1 MKVTE
6 YSVSA
11 VLALIAMTLVVS
23 LGNFNLIML
32 LVSAAALLITL
43 SLTNSLMF
51 ATISGVVALLT
62 MSLYTRK
69 AEGFSTHASQP
80 EITSMIQKV
89 KANKTEGFLDSITQ
103 NIARAALIGPGSGMN
118 GPLVEGFEDESK
130 SKKNGAP
137 AATEDETTDKKVA
150 VEKAVATQKAAVST
164 QKDAVATQKK
174 EMPQQFKLG
183 EIPSQV
189 KNGPHIDAGSTLVKA
204 IQGLNPDQ
212 INAMTKDTQQLIETQ
227 KSLMGMLGTMKP
239 MMQDGKELMDTFQ
252 QMFGQ

>member
-1 MKVTE
+1 MKVPE
-6 YSVSA
+6 YSISA
-11 VLALIAMTLVVS
+11 VLILIAIILVVT

-32 LVSAAALLITL
+32 LVSGGSFFLTV
-43 SLTNSLMF
+43 SLTKSVMF

-62 MSLYTRK
+62 MSMYMKRG
-69 AEGFSTHASQP
+69 EGFRTRGLQP
-80 EITSMIQKV
+80 DISSRIQNM
-89 KANKTEGFLDSITQ
+89 KANKKEGFLDTVYKNIT
-103 NIARAALIGPGSGMN
+103 PGAYSSPGAGMN

-130 SKKNGAP
+130 KKNGAP
-137 AATEDETTDKKVA
+137 APAEKSEDEDASNDNKNLI
-150 VEKAVATQKAAVST
+150 EKAVATQKAASS
-164 QKDAVATQKK
+164 QKN

-189 KNGPHIDAGSTLVKA
+189 KNGPHIDAGSTLIKT

>member
-1 MKVTE
+1 MKVPE
-6 YSVSA
+6 YSISA
-11 VLALIAMTLVVS
+11 VLILIAIILVVT

-32 LVSAAALLITL
+32 LVSGGSFFITV
-43 SLTNSLMF
+43 SLTKSVMF

-62 MSLYTRK
+62 MSMYMKRP
-69 AEGFSTHASQP
+69 EGFRTRGLQP
-80 EITSMIQKV
+80 DISSRIQNM
-89 KANKTEGFLDSITQ
+89 KANKKEGFLDTVYKNIT
-103 NIARAALIGPGSGMN
+103 PGAYSSPGAGMN
-118 GPLVEGFEDESK
+118 GPLVEGFEDEST

-137 AATEDETTDKKVA
+137 APAEKSEDSPKDKKA
-150 VEKAVATQKAAVST
+150 AIEKAVATQKAA
-164 QKDAVATQKK
+164 AGQKK

-189 KNGPHIDAGSTLVKA
+189 KNGPHIDAGSTLVKV